1 MPSKN
6 NFFLRIF
13 LLIPYYILGTF
24 TSVFIDK
31 LFISHK
37 KQMKSRFFSIFW
49 LLNGRNRIRTNN
61 YVSGSCSLRPN
72 NLQILRIWLRARIRN
87 TGTNIEF
94 RIRSCSHCPFQSRDI
109 IYKIPSYVQ
118 VPIVAGT
125 ENTSATYFQ
134 SATEPVVC
142 YADSRTNVWRHFQT
156 WRLLWHMSK
165 NTEVCKVLVNLY
177 LIFFPKQIEY
187 LSTRPIGWWSQQL
200 VRNKVTTLKVPVRF
214 H

>member
-1 MPSKN
+1 VTFSDESGSLGPYIRLRIQIRNWILIWLRILLFSSVAFEMPSKN

-125 ENTSATYFQ
+125 ENTSAIFQ
-134 SATEPVVC
+134 SAAELEVC
-142 YADSRTNVWRHFQT
+142 NADSRFKSDVISRHENPHGKEHCS
-156 WRLLWHMSK
+156 L
-165 NTEVCKVLVNLY
+165 
-177 LIFFPKQIEY
+177 
-187 LSTRPIGWWSQQL
+187 
-200 VRNKVTTLKVPVRF
+200 
-214 H
+214 